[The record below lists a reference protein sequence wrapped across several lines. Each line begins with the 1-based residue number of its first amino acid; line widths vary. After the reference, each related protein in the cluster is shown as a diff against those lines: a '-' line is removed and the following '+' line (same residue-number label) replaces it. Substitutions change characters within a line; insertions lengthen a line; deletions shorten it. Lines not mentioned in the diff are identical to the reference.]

1 MLLAIDSSFGDF
13 PPPWVSTQVSLCG
26 SGSTPAS
33 QCAKGNGAD
42 PQPQH
47 TAAFGAA
54 HCRCPTTRASPQPA
68 SWLPEHGSSH
78 CSEELSDRVLFSQ
91 PCQEPNLNNNEARL
105 QAAGL
110 IPVHADF
117 FIKLCLARAFPA
129 AEPLSASIAPS
140 RYAGGTLQTSLS
152 QQSPQCHGAV
162 LQGLVPAWGKALN
175 PDGNPETFLS
185 WPWPIPYF
193 PPEITA
199 AER

>member
-1 MLLAIDSSFGDF
+1 MLH
-13 PPPWVSTQVSLCG
+13 G
-26 SGSTPAS
+26 SAPAS
-33 QCAKGNGAD
+33 QCAKENGAD

-54 HCRCPTTRASPQPA
+54 RCRCPATRASPQPA
-68 SWLPEHGSSH
+68 SWLRVHGSSP
-78 CSEELSDRVLFSQ
+78 CSEELSDRELFSQ

-110 IPVHADF
+110 IPAHADF

-129 AEPLSASIAPS
+129 AEPLTASIAHS
-140 RYAGGTLQTSLS
+140 RRAGGTLS
-152 QQSPQCHGAV
+152 QQCPQYHGAM

-185 WPWPIPYF
+185 WPWPWPIPYF

-199 AER
+199 A